1 MPGTLA
7 EVALKNAGDAAIFVS
22 HKYSDANTDAPTRAI
37 CPAALHA
44 PPCRCPLVESGS
56 ATPQSQPAWCPARRR
71 AQAQAVTDSES
82 IPRHVCVSGT
92 IA

>member
-22 HKYSDANTDAPTRAI
+22 HKYSDANTDAPTRAFARPRCI
-37 CPAALHA
+37 CPAVSV
-44 PPCRCPLVESGS
+44 PLVGSGS

-82 IPRHVCVSGT
+82 IPRHVVVSGT